1 MAIKR
6 PLVIAH
12 RGASAYLPEHTLAG
26 KAMAHAMGADF
37 LEQDVV
43 ATRDGALI
51 VFHDLHLDDLTDVA
65 RRFPGRARSDG
76 RHYCIDFDLAEIRLL
91 ALTERRRAG
100 QDQLRWPGRFP
111 TGAGSFAIPTLEE
124 EIRLVQGLNH
134 STGRCAGIYPEIKA
148 PAWHHEHGIDLAAQL
163 LDVLSRHGYSGPDD
177 AAIVQ
182 CFDGGEL
189 RRVRHVLGCRLRLVQ
204 LMEGEDPGMPD
215 LQTIR
220 QYADGIGPDLRQLLG
235 TGLLAAAHR
244 AGLLVHPYTLRADG
258 LPAGMGSLEELI
270 DALCREEPVDG
281 LFTDFPDR
289 ALGYLNQRFV
299 GPS

>member
-51 VFHDLHLDDLTDVA
+51 VFHDLYLDDLTDVA
-65 RRFPGRARSDG
+65 LRFPGRARVDG

-111 TGAGSFAIPTLEE
+111 AGAGRFSIPTLEE
-124 EIRLVQGLNH
+124 EIRFIQGLNH
-134 STGRCAGIYPEIKA
+134 STGRCAGIYPEIKS
-148 PAWHHEHGIDLAAQL
+148 PAWHHEHGIDLAAQIL
-163 LDVLSRHGYSGPDD
+163 GVLSHYGYSERDH

-182 CFDGGEL
+182 CFDSGEL
-189 RRVRHVLGCRLRLVQ
+189 RRAREALGCRLRLVQ
-204 LMEGEDPGMPD
+204 LIEGKGPGKSG
-215 LQTIR
+215 LEAIR
-220 QYADGIGPDLRQLLG
+220 QYADGIGPDFRQLPG

-244 AGLLVHPYTLRADG
+244 AGLQVHPYTLRADA
-258 LPAGMGSLEELI
+258 LPPGMGSLEELL
-270 DALCREEPVDG
+270 DALCCEEPVDG

-289 ALGYLNQRFV
+289 VLAFLNQRFA
-299 GPS
+299 GPF

>member
-51 VFHDLHLDDLTDVA
+51 DFHDLYLDDLTDVA
-65 RRFPGRARSDG
+65 HRFPGRARADG

-91 ALTERRRAG
+91 ALTERRLAG

-111 TGAGSFAIPTLEE
+111 AGAGSFAIPTLED

-134 STGRCAGIYPEIKA
+134 STGRCAGIYPEIKD

-163 LDVLSRHGYSGPDD
+163 LDVLNRHGYSGRDD

-182 CFDGGEL
+182 CFDAGEL
-189 RRVRHVLGCRLRLVQ
+189 RRVRSVLGCQLRLIQ
-204 LMEGEDPGMPD
+204 LMEGKEPGTPD

-220 QYADGIGPDLRQLLG
+220 QYADGIGPDIRQLLG
-235 TGLLAAAHR
+235 TGLVAAAHR
-244 AGLLVHPYTLRADG
+244 AGLLVHPYTLRADA
-258 LPAGMGSLEELI
+258 LPPGMGSIEELI

-289 ALGYLNQRFV
+289 VLAYLNQRFA

>member
-51 VFHDLHLDDLTDVA
+51 VFHDLYLDDLTDVA
-65 RRFPGRARSDG
+65 HCFPGRARADG
-76 RHYCIDFDLAEIRLL
+76 RHYCIDFDLSEIRQL
-91 ALTERRRAG
+91 ALSERRRAG
-100 QDQLRWPGRFP
+100 QDQLRYPGRFP
-111 TGAGSFAIPTLEE
+111 ASAGSFSIPTLDE
-124 EIRLVQGLNH
+124 EIRFIQGLNH
-134 STGRCAGIYPEIKA
+134 STGRSAGIYPEIKS

-163 LDVLSRHGYSGPDD
+163 LAELGRHGYAGAED

-182 CFDGGEL
+182 CFDGEEL
-189 RRVRHVLGCRLRLVQ
+189 RRVRNELGCQLRLIQ
-204 LMEGEDPGMPD
+204 LLEGGLPTSPE
-215 LQTIR
+215 LAAIR
-220 QYADGIGPDLRQLLG
+220 HYAEGIGPGLRLLVG
-235 TGLLAAAHR
+235 TGLLKAAHA
-244 AGLLVHPYTLRADG
+244 AGLRVHAWTLRADA
-258 LPAGMGSLEELI
+258 LPPGIGSLEELI
-270 DALCREEPVDG
+270 DALCPEDPVDG

-289 ALGYLNQRFV
+289 VLVYLNQRFAV
-299 GPS
+299 LS

>member
-1 MAIKR
+1 MTNKR

-65 RRFPGRARSDG
+65 LRFPGRARADG
-76 RHYCIDFDLAEIRLL
+76 RHYCIDFDLGEIRQLS
-91 ALTERRRAG
+91 LTERRRAG
-100 QDQLRWPGRFP
+100 QAQTRWPGRFP
-111 TGAGSFAIPTLEE
+111 AGAGSFSIPTLEE
-124 EIRLVQGLNH
+124 EIRFIQGLNH
-134 STGRCAGIYPEIKA
+134 STGRCAGIYPEIKS
-148 PAWHHEHGIDLAAQL
+148 PAWHHEHGIDLAARI
-163 LDVLSRHGYSGPDD
+163 LDVLSQQGYSGPDD

-182 CFDGGEL
+182 CFDSGEL
-189 RRVRHVLGCRLRLVQ
+189 RRVREQLGCKLQLVQ
-204 LMEGEDPGMPD
+204 LLEGESPAISG

-235 TGLLAAAHR
+235 TGLLADAHR
-244 AGLLVHPYTLRADG
+244 SGLQVHPYTVRIDA
-258 LPAGMGSLEELI
+258 LPPGIGSLAELI
-270 DALCREEPVDG
+270 DALCREEPVDA
-281 LFTDFPDR
+281 LFTDFPDQVIS
-289 ALGYLNQRFV
+289 YLNQRFV
-299 GPS
+299 EPS

>member
-51 VFHDLHLDDLTDVA
+51 VFHDLYLDDLTDVA
-65 RRFPGRARSDG
+65 LRFPGRARVDG

-91 ALTERRRAG
+91 ALTERRRSGGG
-100 QDQLRWPGRFP
+100 QPRYPGRFP
-111 TGAGSFAIPTLEE
+111 PGAGSFSIPTLEE
-124 EIRLVQGLNH
+124 EIRLVQGLNQ
-134 STGRCAGIYPEIKA
+134 STGRCAGIYPEIKS
-148 PAWHHEHGIDLAAQL
+148 PAWHHEHGMDLAAEMVA
-163 LDVLSRHGYSGPDD
+163 VLGRYGYVGRGD

-182 CFDGGEL
+182 CFDSGEL
-189 RRVRHVLGCRLRLVQ
+189 KRVRGDLGCQLRLIQ
-204 LMEGEDPGMPD
+204 LLEGKDPGISD
-215 LQTIR
+215 LQAIR

-235 TGLLAAAHR
+235 TGMVAAAHR
-244 AGLLVHPYTLRADG
+244 ADLQVHPYTLRADS
-258 LPAGMGSLEELI
+258 LPPGMDSIEEVI

-289 ALGYLNQRFV
+289 VLAFLNQRFA
-299 GPS
+299 GPF